1 MGTVING
8 TKVNNFYIN
17 GSKVNGFAKNGEIV
31 FKREGDAVA
40 PVYNSLGIV
49 RNNNA
54 GETRD
59 THYAKIGDSV
69 RVLIY
74 FSEQLAV
81 EPKVKIANKEFV
93 ATYRPLSSTNGL
105 SAYYADC
112 DLTEDLGLDVGEIQ
126 LEVYGYAD
134 AAGNVGVK
142 LTNADINN
150 SAHEYVI
157 FDDIPP
163 EITIKDGE
171 NETVGDA
178 TNGYSKISFKIY
190 DNVALAGYTVNGVN
204 GGTVSQSQWGDIN
217 NITKEFKGCKEG
229 NNILILKDMS
239 GNEASIEFK
248 LI

>member
-1 MGTVING
+1 MGTAING
-8 TKVNNFYIN
+8 TKVSNFYIN

-31 FKREGDAVA
+31 FKREGDTVA
-40 PVYNSLGIV
+40 PAYNSLGIV

-112 DLTEDLGLDVGEIQ
+112 KLTEDLELSTGEIQ
-126 LEVYGYAD
+126 FEVYGYAD
-134 AAGNVGVK
+134 ASGNVGTK

-150 SAHEYVI
+150 SMYQYVI
-157 FDDIPP
+157 FDNIVP
-163 EITIKDGE
+163 EITVKDGE
-171 NETVGDA
+171 NETIGDA
-178 TNGYSKISFKIY
+178 VNGYSKISFKIY
-190 DNVALAGYTVNGVN
+190 DDIALAEYDINGEIGVLS
-204 GGTVSQSQWGDIN
+204 VSQWEDIN
-217 NITKEFKGCKEG
+217 NITSSYKGAVVGE
-229 NNILILKDMS
+229 NILKVRDQS
-239 GNEASIEFK
+239 GNENTLTFK

>member
-1 MGTVING
+1 MDLQ
-8 TKVNNFYIN
+8 
-17 GSKVNGFAKNGEIV
+17 KNGEIV
-31 FKREGDAVA
+31 FKREGDTVA
-40 PVYNSLGIV
+40 PAYNSLGIV

-112 DLTEDLGLDVGEIQ
+112 KLTEDLELSTGEIQ
-126 LEVYGYAD
+126 FEVYGYAD
-134 AAGNVGVK
+134 ASGNVGTK

-150 SAHEYVI
+150 SMYQYVI
-157 FDDIPP
+157 FDNIVP
-163 EITIKDGE
+163 EITVKDGE
-171 NETVGDA
+171 NETIGDA
-178 TNGYSKISFKIY
+178 VNGYSKISFKIY
-190 DNVALAGYTVNGVN
+190 DDIALAEYDINGEIGVLS
-204 GGTVSQSQWGDIN
+204 VSQWEDIN
-217 NITKEFKGCKEG
+217 NITSSYKGAVVGE
-229 NNILILKDMS
+229 NILKVRDQS
-239 GNEASIEFK
+239 GNENTLTFK

>member
-1 MGTVING
+1 MGTAING

-74 FSEQLAV
+74 FSEQLVV

-112 DLTEDLGLDVGEIQ
+112 KLTEDLELSTGEIQ
-126 LEVYGYAD
+126 FEVYGYAD
-134 AAGNVGVK
+134 ASGNVGTK

-150 SAHEYVI
+150 SMYQYVI
-157 FDDIPP
+157 FDNIVP
-163 EITIKDGE
+163 EITVKDGE
-171 NETVGDA
+171 NETIGDA
-178 TNGYSKISFKIY
+178 VNGYSKISFKIY
-190 DNVALAGYTVNGVN
+190 DDIALAEYDINGEIGVLS
-204 GGTVSQSQWGDIN
+204 VSQWGDIN
-217 NITKEFKGCKEG
+217 NITSSYKGAVVGE
-229 NNILILKDMS
+229 NILKVRDQS
-239 GNEASIEFK
+239 GNENTLTFK

>member
-1 MGTVING
+1 MRTAING
-8 TKVNNFYIN
+8 TKINNFYIN

-81 EPKVKIANKEFV
+81 EPKVKIVNKEFV

-112 DLTEDLGLDVGEIQ
+112 KLTEDLELSTGEIQ
-126 LEVYGYAD
+126 FEVYGYAD
-134 AAGNVGVK
+134 ASGNVGTK

-150 SAHEYVI
+150 SMYQYVI
-157 FDDIPP
+157 FDNIVP
-163 EITIKDGE
+163 EITVKDGE
-171 NETVGDA
+171 NETIGDA
-178 TNGYSKISFKIY
+178 VNGYSKISFKIY
-190 DNVALAGYTVNGVN
+190 DDIALAEYDINGEIGVLS
-204 GGTVSQSQWGDIN
+204 VSQWGDIN
-217 NITKEFKGCKEG
+217 NITSSYKGAVVGE
-229 NNILILKDMS
+229 NILKVRDQS
-239 GNEASIEFK
+239 GNENTLTFK

>member
-112 DLTEDLGLDVGEIQ
+112 KLTEDLELSTGEIQ
-126 LEVYGYAD
+126 FEVYGYAD
-134 AAGNVGVK
+134 ASGNVGTK

-150 SAHEYVI
+150 SMYQYVI
-157 FDDIPP
+157 FDNIVP
-163 EITIKDGE
+163 EITVKDGE
-171 NETVGDA
+171 NETIGDA
-178 TNGYSKISFKIY
+178 VNGYSKISFKIY
-190 DNVALAGYTVNGVN
+190 DDIALAEYDINGEIGVLS
-204 GGTVSQSQWGDIN
+204 VSQWGDIN
-217 NITKEFKGCKEG
+217 NITSSYKGAVVGE
-229 NNILILKDMS
+229 NILKVRDQS
-239 GNEASIEFK
+239 GNENTLTFK

>member
-1 MGTVING
+1 MGTAING

-31 FKREGDAVA
+31 FKREGDTVA
-40 PVYNSLGIV
+40 PVYSSLGIV

-81 EPKVKIANKEFV
+81 EPKVKIANKEFA
-93 ATYRPLSSTNGL
+93 ATYRPLSSNNGL
-105 SAYYADC
+105 FAYYADC
-112 DLTEDLGLDVGEIQ
+112 SLTEDLDLAVGKIQ
-126 LEVYGYAD
+126 FEVYGYAD
-134 AAGNVGVK
+134 ASGNVGVK
-142 LTNADINN
+142 LTNADIN
-150 SAHEYVI
+150 SSMYEYVI
-157 FDDIPP
+157 FDNIVP
-163 EITIKDGE
+163 EITVKDGE

-178 TNGYSKISFKIY
+178 INGYSKISFKIY

-217 NITKEFKGCKEG
+217 NITKGFKGCKEG

-239 GNEASIEFK
+239 GNETSVEFK

>member
-1 MGTVING
+1 MGTAING
-8 TKVNNFYIN
+8 TKVSNFYIN

-31 FKREGDAVA
+31 FKREGDTVA
-40 PVYNSLGIV
+40 PAYNSLGIV

-81 EPKVKIANKEFV
+81 EPKVKIANKEYT

-112 DLTEDLGLDVGEIQ
+112 KLTEDLELSTGEIQ
-126 LEVYGYAD
+126 FEVYGYAD
-134 AAGNVGVK
+134 ASGNVGTK

-150 SAHEYVI
+150 SMYQYVI
-157 FDDIPP
+157 FDNIVP
-163 EITIKDGE
+163 EITVKDGE
-171 NETVGDA
+171 NETIGDA
-178 TNGYSKISFKIY
+178 VNGYSKISFKIY
-190 DNVALAGYTVNGVN
+190 DDIALAEYDINGEIGVLS
-204 GGTVSQSQWGDIN
+204 VSQWGDIN

-239 GNEASIEFK
+239 GNETSIEFK

>member
-1 MGTVING
+1 MRTAING
-8 TKVNNFYIN
+8 TKVSNFYIN
-17 GSKVNGFAKNGEIV
+17 GSKVSGFAKNGEIV
-31 FKREGDAVA
+31 FKREGDTVA
-40 PVYNSLGIV
+40 PAYNSLGIV

-112 DLTEDLGLDVGEIQ
+112 DLTEDLELSTGEIQ
-126 LEVYGYAD
+126 FEVYGYAD
-134 AAGNVGVK
+134 ASGNVGTK

-150 SAHEYVI
+150 SMYQYVI
-157 FDDIPP
+157 FDNIVP
-163 EITIKDGE
+163 EITVKDGE
-171 NETVGDA
+171 NETIGDA
-178 TNGYSKISFKIY
+178 VNGYSKISFKIY
-190 DNVALAGYTVNGVN
+190 DDIALAEYDINGEIGVLS
-204 GGTVSQSQWGDIN
+204 VSQWGDIN
-217 NITKEFKGCKEG
+217 NITSSYKGAVVGE
-229 NNILILKDMS
+229 NILKVRDQS
-239 GNEASIEFK
+239 GNENTLTFK